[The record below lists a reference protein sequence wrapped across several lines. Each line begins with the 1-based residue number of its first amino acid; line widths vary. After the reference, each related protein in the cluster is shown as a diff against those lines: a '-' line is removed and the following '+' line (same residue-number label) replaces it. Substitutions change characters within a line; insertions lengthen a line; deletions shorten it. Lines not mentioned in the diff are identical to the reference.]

1 MYMEG
6 DTPQR
11 GTKGKQGGELA
22 DGLEE
27 ESLCSLIGNK
37 QVGLLFVS
45 VRASPLASDHAVC
58 CQ

>member
-6 DTPQR
+6 DTSHR
-11 GTKGKQGGELA
+11 GTKRQLRGELA

-37 QVGLLFVS
+37 QVGLLF
-45 VRASPLASDHAVC
+45 PP
-58 CQ
+58 